1 MRGVKLDI
9 RHFESVGCAMNKQ
22 AISKSLLQVIL
33 ITSLVSA
40 ACGQATATP
49 GVAATPEIA
58 TLVSINFNQPAPA
71 MTPATAPATAP
82 ATVPGA
88 LVATDGVAVIVTP
101 AASQAVAATNT
112 AAGSSGSKAT
122 ATAMKTALATV
133 TFTAVPN
140 SRSNPVAAGMSV
152 QTDNLEIT
160 VSGIIRPA
168 DSIVTSGNALNFNN
182 AAGTG
187 KEYLFVKVSITCE
200 KPADQQCILNTY
212 DFKAIG
218 ADGVLIKSETTIA
231 GVDNLIKSVPFY
243 GGSVV
248 SGSIPFIV
256 TQGDASVEM
265 VYQTVLG
272 ETLYMALPGQ

>member
-1 MRGVKLDI
+1 
-9 RHFESVGCAMNKQ
+9 MNKQ

-71 MTPATAPATAP
+71 MTPATAPAT
-82 ATVPGA
+82 VPGA
-88 LVATDGVAVIVTP
+88 PVATDGVAVIVTP

-272 ETLYMALPGQ
+272 ETLYMALPGPK